1 MTQLGPRDPFTR
13 RATGHFGRVAM
24 WEGHEIVEMSS
35 PQLHLK
41 VSLSRGAEILEM
53 RSRKLDMDVLWHGQE
68 DIVRHRPATQT
79 SAASIG
85 SFLDHFS
92 GGWQEVLPTAQYP
105 VEYKG
110 APIGAHGEVAT
121 LSWDY
126 RIISDQPNELAVEF
140 FVNLRRFLLR
150 LTRRMTLTDGALRMD
165 ETVEN
170 LSPEIIE
177 FQWGHHLVL
186 GGPFVDP
193 GMEMII
199 SEGERIEIPNYPS
212 PTYRYKVETETK
224 WPNAYLADGSLADV
238 TVVGENDGTDGH
250 LILGPM
256 NNTAVIFRNRN
267 LATDIKVA
275 WDMKVF
281 PYCWIWMV
289 LGGIP
294 QWPLWGRDRLV
305 TLEPFSSPVIPLT
318 DAIAQGS
325 ALTLEPKGKMESWV
339 LCEISDAPQSVGL
352 NSNENGVKSE

>member
-1 MTQLGPRDPFTR
+1 MTQLGPRDPFIR
-13 RATGHFGRVAM
+13 RATGHFGRVAL

-35 PQLHLK
+35 PQVHLK

-53 RSRKLDMDVLWHGQE
+53 RSRKLDMDILWHGHE

-126 RIISDQPNELAVEF
+126 RIISDMQDSLSVEF
-140 FVNLRRFLLR
+140 FVDLRRFPLR
-150 LTRRMTLTDGALRMD
+150 LTRRMTLTGGALRMD
-165 ETVEN
+165 ESVEN
-170 LSPEIIE
+170 LSTELIE

-193 GMEMII
+193 GMEMIV
-199 SEGERIEIPNYPS
+199 SAGERVEIPNYPS
-212 PTYRYKVETETK
+212 PSYRYKVESESQ
-224 WPNAYLADGSLADV
+224 WPHAYLADGKLADV
-238 TVVGENDGTDGH
+238 SVVGETDGTDGH
-250 LILGPM
+250 LILGPLKD
-256 NNTAVIFRNRN
+256 TTVIFRSHEY
-267 LATDIKVA
+267 ATDVKVA
-275 WDMKVF
+275 WDVKVF

-325 ALTLEPKGKMESWV
+325 ALKLNPKEKMETWV
-339 LCEISDAPQSVGL
+339 LCEISDVPSPAQS
-352 NSNENGVKSE
+352 NSVKNGAKSE